1 MSPIAESPTSTNKL
15 HNETLSFLPTRF
27 RSDIVCGT
35 YYSPCPTMCSW
46 LLGQT
51 KPQAKNTLE
60 EALSSHLDIA
70 IQKSQLRTN
79 STRASRGTANPE
91 STEFTSKIPCEFIF
105 YKCPTPSTNNISTT
119 MLQYFSLLAR
129 IPHKSRKRRID
140 NALCQHNVNTLT
152 KLLENTNLSDVQ
164 ETVFQL
170 QKEIHKMSNKLI
182 NKSKHLIKR
191 IPQNNINPKLAS
203 TLESFKR

>member
-70 IQKSQLRTN
+70 NSKITAKNKLYTCLSRYGKSRID
-79 STRASRGTANPE
+79 RIY
-91 STEFTSKIPCEFIF
+91 SKIPCEFINVLPF
-105 YKCPTPSTNNISTT
+105 DKQYKYYHAPILFFIGKHPTQKQKEENRQCPLST
-119 MLQYFSLLAR
+119 
-129 IPHKSRKRRID
+129 
-140 NALCQHNVNTLT
+140 HNVNTQPSYWKTQTSRMYKRQFSNCRKRFT
-152 KLLENTNLSDVQ
+152 KCPTSL
-164 ETVFQL
+164 
-170 QKEIHKMSNKLI
+170 
-182 NKSKHLIKR
+182 
-191 IPQNNINPKLAS
+191 
-203 TLESFKR
+203 